1 MEVRRRAFGVAGLIS
16 MDSTA
21 VKSSIALSITA
32 IIWGLAFVAQRVSLD
47 FLGGFSFNAI
57 RFALGALS
65 LAPVSLVL
73 NARLPKGS
81 RGSWSDALKAGL
93 PCGAVLFS
101 GAGLQQIGM
110 NWTTAGKAA
119 FLTGLYIILVPL
131 AGFLSGKKPG
141 KAVGVGAVFGL
152 AGLYLLSVNENLSLG
167 LGDILELIGAFFW
180 AAHILLLGKFSRR
193 VDPIRLSIVQFLVC
207 AILSAVPALLF
218 EHTTVNA
225 IRGALPVI
233 LYAGIFSVGIA
244 YTLQA
249 VGQKGMASGPATL
262 ILSMETVVAAIG
274 GALFLSEAMSIRG
287 LIGCGLMFAGM
298 LLAQLRTTR
307 D

>member
-1 MEVRRRAFGVAGLIS
+1 
-16 MDSTA
+16 
-21 VKSSIALSITA
+21 
-32 IIWGLAFVAQRVSLD
+32 VSLD

-65 LAPVSLVL
+65 LVPVSMAL

-81 RGSWSDALKAGL
+81 RGAWSDTIKAGL

-101 GAGLQQIGM
+101 GAALQQIGM
-110 NWTTAGKAA
+110 NWTSAGKAA

-131 AGFLSGKKPG
+131 AGFFRGRKPG
-141 KAVGVGAVFGL
+141 KAVGIGAVFGL
-152 AGLYLLSVNENLSLG
+152 VGLYLLSVNENLSLG

-193 VDPIRLSIVQFLVC
+193 VDPIRLSIVQFIVC

-218 EHTTVNA
+218 EHTTINA
-225 IRGALPVI
+225 VHDALPVI
-233 LYAGIFSVGIA
+233 LYAGICSVGIA

-249 VGQKGMASGPATL
+249 VGQKGMAAGPATL

-274 GALFLSEAMSIRG
+274 GALLLGEAMSIRA

-298 LLAQLRTTR
+298 LLAQMKRPTE
-307 D
+307 